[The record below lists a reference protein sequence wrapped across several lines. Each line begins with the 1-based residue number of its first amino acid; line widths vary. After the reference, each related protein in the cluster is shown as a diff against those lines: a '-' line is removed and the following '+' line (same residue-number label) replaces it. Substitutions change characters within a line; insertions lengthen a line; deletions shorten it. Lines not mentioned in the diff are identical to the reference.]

1 MSPSHGG
8 RSPLVESDVEELA
21 LLHFAQ
27 LGYEIVNGPDIA
39 PEESASERATYAD
52 VVLRGRLEESLH
64 RLNPDVP
71 PAAVAEALRKILV
84 PESPSL
90 LQNNRAFHKMLRD
103 GVEVEVAGKDGQTLT
118 PRLRLADFDDPEE
131 NDWLAVNQFTVVEG
145 HHNRRPDV
153 VLFLNGLPLAVIELK
168 NVADEN
174 ASILDAFN
182 QIQTYKKQIAS
193 IFTFNEL
200 VIISDGMAARV
211 GTLTSPWERFSP
223 WRTVDGQE
231 VAAPGTL
238 ELTTLLHGIFEK
250 RRFLDLI
257 KSFIVF
263 EEARD
268 GVIKKLA
275 GYHQVGA
282 VREAIS
288 QTVRATRPGGDRKVG
303 VVWHTQG
310 SGKSLTMTFYAG
322 RVIDEPAMENPT
334 VVVIT
339 DRSDL
344 DDQLF
349 GTFAHCH
356 ELLRQKPVQ
365 AEHREHLRELLQ
377 VASGGVV
384 FTTIQKFL
392 PSDKGERFPKL
403 SDRRNIVVIAD
414 EAHRSQYGFRSKL
427 VRTEDGGYLM
437 PGFAQHMRDALPN
450 ASFIGFTG
458 TPIELTDKNT
468 RAVFGDYISVYDIQ
482 RAVEDGATVPI
493 YYESR
498 LAKLSLD
505 QEQRA
510 VIDDEFE
517 EVTEQEEDNRRE
529 RLKSKWAALEAVVG
543 DDKRVKLIA
552 EDVVRHFERRL
563 DALDGKAMIV
573 CMSRRICVAMYEAIR
588 ALRPAWHGEADDRGS
603 MKVVMT
609 GSASDPLD
617 WQDHIRNKPRL
628 EDLANR
634 FRDPA
639 DTLRLV
645 VVRDMWLTG
654 FDAPSMHT
662 LYVDKPMQ
670 GHGLMQAIARVNRV
684 FGDKPGGLVV
694 DYLGLA
700 DNLRKALA
708 TYTEAGGKGETAVD
722 VDRAV
727 EVLLEK
733 LEVGRDF
740 FHGYD
745 YSKFM
750 HGNRF
755 ERILVLPGALE
766 HVYSKEDGRDRLLD
780 IVGPLEKAFGL
791 CGARDE
797 ALAVRDEVAFFQTM
811 KAQVLKSSVERT
823 GRSRIDVETAIRQIV
838 SKAIIADG
846 VIDVF
851 EAAGLKKPDLSILS
865 EEFLA
870 EIRDLPQKN
879 LAVELLQK
887 LLHEDMKARRQKNV
901 VQSEAFSEKLD
912 KTISRYRNRA
922 IETVQVIEELLA
934 LAKEMKAASK
944 RGDDLKLTEDE
955 LAFYDALGAN
965 DSAVAV
971 LGDAVLTQIARE
983 LTQTI
988 RTSVTIDWTVKE
1000 TVRAKLRTLV
1010 RRKLRQHGYP
1020 PDKQE
1025 KAVETVLKQ
1034 AELLA
1039 ANWGG

>member
-1 MSPSHGG
+1 MTPARVGTSAV
-8 RSPLVESDVEELA
+8 VEDDVEKLA
-21 LLHFAQ
+21 LLNFAQ
-27 LGYEIVNGPDIA
+27 LGYECVHGPDIA
-39 PEESASERATYAD
+39 PDEPASERASYGD
-52 VVLRGRLEESLH
+52 VVLQGRLQAALH

-71 PAAVAEALRKILV
+71 AAAIAEALRKVLV
-84 PESPSL
+84 PDSAAAL
-90 LQNNRAFHKMLRD
+90 ANNRAFHKMLRD
-103 GVEVEVAGKDGQTLT
+103 GVEVEVAGKKGETLN
-118 PRLRLADFDDPEE
+118 PRLRLLDFDDPDQ
-131 NDWLAVNQFTVVEG
+131 NDWLAVNQFTIVEG
-145 HHNRRPDV
+145 QHNRRPDLIV
-153 VLFLNGLPLAVIELK
+153 FVNGLPLAVLELK
-168 NVADEN
+168 NLADEN

-182 QIQTYKKQIAS
+182 QLQTYKKQIPS
-193 IFTFNEL
+193 LFTYNEL
-200 VIISDGMAARV
+200 LVISDGVQARV
-211 GTLTSPWERFSP
+211 GTITSPWERFAP

-231 VAAPGTL
+231 VAPPGTL
-238 ELTTLLHGIFEK
+238 EMSTVLAGMFDK
-250 RRFLDLI
+250 ARFLDLLH
-257 KSFIVF
+257 SFIVF
-263 EEARD
+263 EEGRD
-268 GVIKKLA
+268 GAIKKLA
-275 GYHQVGA
+275 GYHQFGA
-282 VREAIS
+282 VREAIA

-334 VVVIT
+334 VIVIT
-339 DRSDL
+339 DRNDL

-356 ELLRQKPVQ
+356 ELLRQTPVQ
-365 AEHREHLRELLQ
+365 AADRDHLRELLQ

-392 PSDKGERFPKL
+392 PADKGERFPKL

-414 EAHRSQYGFRSKL
+414 EAHRSQYGFKSKL
-427 VRTEDGGYLM
+427 VRQADGAVLV

-458 TPIELTDKNT
+458 TPIELGDKNT
-468 RAVFGDYISVYDIQ
+468 RTVFGDYISVYDIQ
-482 RAVEDGATVPI
+482 RAVEDGATVKI

-505 QEQRA
+505 QDQRA

-517 EVTEQEEDNRRE
+517 EVTEQEEEGRRE

-543 DDKRVKLIA
+543 DEKRVRLIA
-552 EDVVRHFERRL
+552 ADIVQHFVKRL
-563 DALDGKAMIV
+563 DAMEGKAMVV
-573 CMSRRICVAMYEAIR
+573 CMSRRICVAMYDAMR
-588 ALRPAWHGEADDRGS
+588 ALRPAWHGEGDETGS
-603 MKVVMT
+603 MKVIMT
-609 GSASDPLD
+609 GSASEELA

-628 EDLANR
+628 ERLADR
-634 FRDPA
+634 FRDPK
-639 DTLRLV
+639 DPLRLV
-645 VVRDMWLTG
+645 IVRDMWLTG

-722 VDRAV
+722 VDKAV

-755 ERILVLPGALE
+755 ERLLVLPGALE
-766 HVYSKEDGRDRLLD
+766 HVYSREDGRDRLLD
-780 IVGPLEKAFGL
+780 IVDPLEKAFGL

-797 ALAVRDEVAFFQTM
+797 ALAIRDEVAFFQTV
-811 KAQVLKSSVERT
+811 KAMVLKSSVEPG
-823 GRSRIDVETAIRQIV
+823 GRSRADVETAIRQLV
-838 SKAIIADG
+838 SKAIVADG
-846 VIDVF
+846 IVDVF
-851 EAAGLKKPDLSILS
+851 EVAGLKKPDLSILS

-870 EIRDLPQKN
+870 EVRDLPQKH

-887 LLHEDMKARRQKNV
+887 LLGDELKARRKSNV
-901 VQSEAFSEKLD
+901 VQSEAFSDKLEK
-912 KTISRYRNRA
+912 TMSRYRNRG

-934 LAKEMKAASK
+934 LAKEMKAAKK
-944 RGDDLKLTEDE
+944 RGENLHLTDDE

-983 LTQTI
+983 LTETI
-988 RTSVTIDWTVKE
+988 RNSVTIDWTVKE

-1020 PDKQE
+1020 PDKTE
-1025 KAVETVLKQ
+1025 KAVDTVIKQ

-1039 ANWGG
+1039 ANWAA